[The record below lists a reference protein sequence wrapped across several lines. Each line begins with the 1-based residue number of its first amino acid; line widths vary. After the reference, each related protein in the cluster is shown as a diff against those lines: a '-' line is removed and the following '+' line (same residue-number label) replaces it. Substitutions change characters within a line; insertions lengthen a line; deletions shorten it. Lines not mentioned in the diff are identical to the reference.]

1 MHFYGTVTEY
11 RANMLKAESNA
22 VNGNVTSHARTIF
35 LNNLKSTSLV
45 LRVRAQPTKTTEPTL
60 QCVVLIGSPNLEAR
74 RTVVAVPIS
83 IVKPL
88 KINKENTLILKIRE
102 RINAL

>member
-1 MHFYGTVTEY
+1 
-11 RANMLKAESNA
+11 MLKAESNA
-22 VNGNVTSHARTIF
+22 VNGRVTSHARIIL

-60 QCVVLIGSPNLEAR
+60 QCVVLIGRPNFEAS
-74 RTVVAVPIS
+74 RTVVAVPSS

-88 KINKENTLILKIRE
+88 ERE
-102 RINAL
+102 KQNQ